1 MRETETK
8 LNNNMRE
15 NNTSRVKV
23 LELEQE
29 LKGKV
34 ELYSIQ
40 ITDLQAKETS
50 RAEQIETMEKTI
62 RETDK
67 TKTDA

>member
-29 LKGKV
+29 LKGKI
-34 ELYSIQ
+34 ELQSAQ
-40 ITDLQAKETS
+40 ITDLQAKETQS
-50 RAEQIETMEKTI
+50 KGQVEALELAIKQQE
-62 RETDK
+62 
-67 TKTDA
+67 

>member
-1 MRETETK
+1 MHKLKKENDQLQRKELELTEELDETKRHMRETETK

-29 LKGKV
+29 LKGK
-34 ELYSIQ
+34 
-40 ITDLQAKETS
+40 
-50 RAEQIETMEKTI
+50 IEF
-62 RETDK
+62 
-67 TKTDA
+67 